1 MIKFSGLIA
10 SVGALGFVNYT
21 AYTLVLTYPLTLPF
35 LLPFTWE
42 SVKEVMNQY
51 EIATTNAA
59 VEETKIG
66 DNKRKNEETVASDD
80 GEKVMS

>member
-1 MIKFSGLIA
+1 MNKFSGLIA

-51 EIATTNAA
+51 EIVTTTAA
-59 VEETKIG
+59 VEETK
-66 DNKRKNEETVASDD
+66 SDD
-80 GEKVMS
+80 KIGKGENVGIKVEC